1 MCQFPG
7 FVPWGHGESFGF
19 GFRHLRLSSR
29 LVTLTDFINQ
39 KVVEISKNL
48 VACDWPLLHLIN
60 PRYEVIFNVS
70 VIFYTSEEDFIMPLS
85 LKCFKSREDDIST
98 FEDNV
103 IYMVNTKG
111 ANILSAIACHW
122 V

>member
-1 MCQFPG
+1 MVSVTILYIIEHSDNHNCTRAQSKIL
-7 FVPWGHGESFGF
+7 HMK
-19 GFRHLRLSSR
+19 SS
-29 LVTLTDFINQ
+29 L
-39 KVVEISKNL
+39 
-48 VACDWPLLHLIN
+48 
-60 PRYEVIFNVS
+60 NVS
-70 VIFYTSEEDFIMPLS
+70 VIFYTSEEDFIMPLL